1 MSPAITIRHSRQE
14 DGPAVLRLAQLDD
27 RPVPQGD
34 KLLAFVNGELAA
46 ARPLAKG
53 TSAVAD
59 PFRRT
64 KEILEMLDLRA
75 KQERKAA

>member
-1 MSPAITIRHSRQE
+1 MAPAITIRHSRQE
-14 DGPAVLRLAQLDD
+14 DAPAVLRLAQLDD

-46 ARPLAKG
+46 ARPIDRGA
-53 TSAVAD
+53 SVAD

-75 KQERKAA
+75 RQERKAA

>member
-1 MSPAITIRHSRQE
+1 MAQAITIRHSTYE

-34 KLLAFVNGELAA
+34 ALLAFVDGELAA
-46 ARPLAKG
+46 ARAVHG
-53 TSAVAD
+53 RSVAD

-64 KEILEMLDLRA
+64 KELLEMLDLRA
-75 KQERKAA
+75 KQELKAA

>member
-1 MSPAITIRHSRQE
+1 MSITIRHKTQE
-14 DGPAVLRLAQLDD
+14 DEYAVLRLAQLDD

-34 KLLAFVNGELAA
+34 SLLAFVDGELAA
-46 ARPLAKG
+46 ARPLMRKSA
-53 TSAVAD
+53 AVAD